1 MPTIA
6 EQWIEEGRE
15 EGRKGLLDGIEG
27 GLECKF
33 GKDGLMLLP
42 EIRTIHNFEVLT
54 AIIRKLWTAD
64 NPDELRA
71 IYRDA

>member
-15 EGRKGLLDGIEG
+15 EGRKYVLEGIEG

-33 GKDGLMLLP
+33 GNHEANMAREMDSLS
-42 EIRTIHNFEVLT
+42 
-54 AIIRKLWTAD
+54 AD
-64 NPDELRA
+64 FGSQRGGGAGNSD
-71 IYRDA
+71 RDWVCRMVISW